1 MATFSLSSLVSAP
14 VRRTLGRT
22 LRLGVAGLPVAL
34 AACVTADPT
43 LAPAPTQ
50 RAELAGQ
57 WTLTKVAGI
66 ALPAMVDSAT
76 SPTDRSVTRIR
87 LDSAQ
92 MALDGKGSWSQV
104 LYFSG
109 WRATDDG
116 TLAPVFVSRQ
126 GDQGT
131 WAVDARGLRLTS
143 GTGSS
148 VVDATVLANTL
159 RLPALPSALD
169 GIGAMEF
176 AKR

>member
-109 WRATDDG
+109 WRASGDG
-116 TLAPVFVSRQ
+116 ALAPVFVSRHS
-126 GDQGT
+126 DEGT

-143 GTGSS
+143 AARASAA
-148 VVDATVLANTL
+148 DAKLSANTL
-159 RLPALPSALD
+159 RLAALPHAID
-169 GIGAMEF
+169 GVEAMEF